1 MTIRKLILVLFV
13 PVGVLFAQ
21 TNGVPRNI
29 IIMIGD
35 GMGVSQVTAG
45 RTAKGS
51 LSLERFKTMGLLLT
65 HAVRKDD
72 AADPSAGATALSK
85 DAKTYTHSTGE
96 DYITDSGAAATALST
111 GAKTYN
117 GAIGVRPDA
126 TAVENVFERAKKHG
140 KKTGLVATCSITH
153 ATPASFVAHVPSR
166 AMELEIAEQIAAG
179 STDLLLGGGWGWFLP
194 KSRGGRRTDE
204 RNLISLMQQKG
215 YTYVSQDSEFR
226 SVSEKNSVKLLGLF
240 AENHVG
246 PAQERNTS
254 LKEMTMLALKSL
266 SSSKNGFV
274 LMIEGSQ
281 IDWAAHDNKSDQVMI
296 EMSDFDDAIGEVVD
310 FADRHPETL
319 VLVTA
324 DHETGGY
331 SLVKGSLEAKTAEGK
346 FTTGGHTGA
355 MVPLFAMGPG
365 AEQFGG
371 ILQNSD
377 VGMLLLKL
385 LR

>member
-1 MTIRKLILVLFV
+1 MTLRSLILALLVLQNV
-13 PVGVLFAQ
+13 VLAQ
-21 TNGVPRNI
+21 QEGIPRNI

-45 RTAKGS
+45 RTLKGT
-51 LSLERFKTMGLLLT
+51 LALDEFKTLGLLLT
-65 HAVRKDD
+65 HAVGKDYVTD
-72 AADPSAGATALSK
+72 SAAGATALS
-85 DAKTYTHSTGE
+85 TGV
-96 DYITDSGAAATALST
+96 
-111 GAKTYN
+111 KTYN

-246 PAQERNTS
+246 PAQERNPS

-266 SSSKNGFV
+266 SSSSMTRSLGPRGAIASTAASRERAAPSTVAVFGKIAKNE
-274 LMIEGSQ
+274 LPSPTEL
-281 IDWAAHDNKSDQVMI
+281 NT
-296 EMSDFDDAIGEVVD
+296 
-310 FADRHPETL
+310 PTC
-319 VLVTA
+319 
-324 DHETGGY
+324 
-331 SLVKGSLEAKTAEGK
+331 
-346 FTTGGHTGA
+346 
-355 MVPLFAMGPG
+355 PP
-365 AEQFGG
+365 
-371 ILQNSD
+371 
-377 VGMLLLKL
+377 
-385 LR
+385 